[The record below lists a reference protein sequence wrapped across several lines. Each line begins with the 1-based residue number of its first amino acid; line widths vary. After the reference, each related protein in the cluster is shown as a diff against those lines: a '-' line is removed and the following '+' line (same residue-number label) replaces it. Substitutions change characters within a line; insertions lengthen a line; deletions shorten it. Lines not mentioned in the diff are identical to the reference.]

1 MRRYRANAP
10 AERRRRRDDGISLDF
25 FFSYYSPFGYV
36 DTLGWIDRPLSLYS
50 LHTRVAYCCIRLTA
64 EEWQWFPLHW
74 RWAEDNNLL
83 RHNLLSLMNSVF
95 VHLHLGILNERIL
108 YLFFPLDGIERKKK
122 HPPFNADEKFEAWKK
137 EFSEIFLKWRKFVS
151 FFPPS
156 IKVMLLSVYVGGF
169 IMESAAARV
178 HKDKEEKDWNCGRE

>member
-1 MRRYRANAP
+1 MYTYALSEEKFVWKFECADTEP
-10 AERRRRRDDGISLDF
+10 TPPPSDGGGATTGFLSI

-83 RHNLLSLMNSVF
+83 RHNLLSLMNSVL

-122 HPPFNADEKFEAWKK
+122 HPPFNADEKFEAWKN
-137 EFSEIFLKWRKFVS
+137 FLKYFSSEESS
-151 FFPPS
+151 FLFFL
-156 IKVMLLSVYVGGF
+156 LLS
-169 IMESAAARV
+169 
-178 HKDKEEKDWNCGRE
+178 K

>member
-1 MRRYRANAP
+1 MILCIRTLCLKKNLYGNLNAP
-10 AERRRRRDDGISLDF
+10 IQSQRPRRATAAARRRDFSR

-74 RWAEDNNLL
+74 RWAGDNNLL
-83 RHNLLSLMNSVF
+83 RHNLLSLMNSVL

-122 HPPFNADEKFEAWKK
+122 HPPFNADEKFEAWKN
-137 EFSEIFLKWRKFVS
+137 FLKYFSSEESS
-151 FFPPS
+151 FLFFL
-156 IKVMLLSVYVGGF
+156 LLS
-169 IMESAAARV
+169 
-178 HKDKEEKDWNCGRE
+178 K